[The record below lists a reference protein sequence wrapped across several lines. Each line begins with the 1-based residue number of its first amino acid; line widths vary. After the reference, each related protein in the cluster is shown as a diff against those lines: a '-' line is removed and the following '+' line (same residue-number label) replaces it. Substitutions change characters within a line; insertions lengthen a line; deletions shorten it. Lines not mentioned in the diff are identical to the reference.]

1 MNDRSQIAT
10 GIIGAILVAVCCAGP
25 LLLVAL
31 GSASLTAWLA
41 NAYYV
46 LVPAVLVLLG
56 LIALLLYRRWATA
69 RGHGDPHS
77 NERGTKS

>member
-10 GIIGAILVAVCCAGP
+10 GVIGAILVALCCATP

-46 LVPAVLVLLG
+46 VVPAVLILLG
-56 LIALLLYRRWATA
+56 LVAFLLYRRWAMDGSNPTA
-69 RGHGDPHS
+69 
-77 NERGTKS
+77 NKRGTKS